1 MCRTAAG
8 LEKRPRYQSSRPL
21 NQTVCVEYLIWSTL
35 ISPYQKQQ
43 QVFVSPRAPSDQ
55 IEPLHQKDNVNLLWC
70 PRGRER
76 GLTEPLQ
83 ISGLAKLALIPLW
96 SFHPGQERR
105 EGLLFYSLTPQA
117 KQRAT
122 RNWDN
127 STHGGSGAVILNVI
141 FTEATREFLWAT
153 AKSQQHGGRG
163 ERSEEKRDIVLFP
176 CDSLYFTSPEYS
188 SFLPSLGRF
197 FFFLSFPFF

>member
-1 MCRTAAG
+1 M
-8 LEKRPRYQSSRPL
+8 
-21 NQTVCVEYLIWSTL
+21 
-35 ISPYQKQQ
+35 
-43 QVFVSPRAPSDQ
+43 
-55 IEPLHQKDNVNLLWC
+55 NLLWC

-197 FFFLSFPFF
+197 FFFIISILLVVDTSHHIVLGNDWCEKNKIDLDFVAQFRVS